1 LGDGDDTRGAHRGTR
16 GDNSTLHSE
25 LEQAHQALAEADFA
39 RVSLSACRDEVERKC
54 AKLRSGVDALEQE
67 KTRIMTDHEPGLVA
81 EQKMRLPS

>member
-1 LGDGDDTRGAHRGTR
+1 MVMAQGARTAALEA
-16 GDNSTLHSE
+16 DNSTLHSE
-25 LEQAHQALAEADFA
+25 LEQAHLAEADFA
-39 RVSLSACRDEVERKC
+39 RVSLSACRDEVEREC